1 MIVMMYKKDFIKQ
14 LTGMLVCMLLWLAPA
29 ATAQSQAG
37 TLTGTVTS
45 AEDHKPLIGVT
56 VRVKDTQTATITDE
70 NGRYKLKLPAKADKL
85 VFSYTGHVTREE
97 TIRGRAVI
105 DVAMAMETK
114 NISDVVVVGYA
125 TVRRKDLTGAVSSVN
140 AKQLKDIPVNS
151 AAEAL
156 TGRLAGVQITSSE
169 GKPGSDFTIKVRG
182 GGSVTQ
188 DNAPLYI
195 IDGVQVED
203 GFAGIAPQDIES
215 VDVLKD
221 ASATA
226 IYGARGANGVVIIT
240 TKNGKEGKTIVSYNG
255 TVGVR
260 SLPKE
265 LKVLSPYE
273 FVRYQYERSRGLS
286 ADSLSFANIYGEDL
300 EKYKSVPTID
310 WQDNVFGRKA
320 LMQTHNVSIAGGSKT
335 TRFNLSY
342 TNNQEDGI
350 MLNAGLKRNLIN
362 FKLDHRANDKLRIG
376 LNVRYSDETI
386 SGAGSSNE
394 GASAYNGLRHAI
406 KYRPF
411 ELDNT
416 NAELEDDV
424 DYYNDTNAG
433 NGLGIINPVLL
444 SNAQYRRKYTRIF
457 NIGGYLNYTF
467 NKYFSFRSTIG
478 YDRNN
483 QERNAF
489 DGPITSNSRLNGAN
503 LPLISNILTNRS
515 SLNNSNVL
523 TYTNRAKSGHHVN
536 VLLGEE
542 TYTTTSGM
550 LDNELRYFPVS
561 ITPEKAFAQFNLG
574 TTVPLFPKTTVLE
587 SSMLSFFGKVN
598 YDYQDKYLFSASLRA
613 DGSSKFAPDKRW
625 GYFPS
630 AALSW
635 RISQEAFMQDAH
647 FISDL
652 KLRLSYGLAGNNR
665 IGDYLYLNT
674 YAANAQYA
682 LNEQITPGYAA
693 NSLANKNLKWET
705 TVSRNIGI
713 DAAFFKDR
721 LQFTADLY
729 YNKVKD
735 LLIPIRIPTSSGY
748 LEQLQNVGMT
758 SNKGIELQLTATIIQ
773 KNDFSWTSNFN
784 IAFNRN
790 KVESL
795 SGYLTQF
802 YRNSGWGI
810 SGQPADFIVRTGEP
824 VGSMYGFVNDGFYT
838 LDDFNYDATTK
849 VYTLKPGVTDVSTAI
864 GVAQPGWMKLKDL
877 NGDGIIDESDKTI
890 IGDANPKFNGGLH
903 QQFVYKN
910 FDLSVFLN
918 FVVGNK
924 ILNANKV
931 EFTNS
936 YSRHTNMLGIM
947 EDRWRTI
954 DNSGK
959 VIQQVI
965 TVGGKQVV
973 TGASPEELAAVNGDA
988 RIWMPISGAGA
999 FYPTSWAV
1007 EDGSF
1012 LRINNITIG
1021 YTFPSKWLSRAKIS
1035 SLRIY
1040 ATGNNLAV
1048 LTGYSGYD
1056 PEVNSRRS
1064 TPITPGVDYAA
1075 YPRSRSFFFGLN
1087 LTL

>member
-1 MIVMMYKKDFIKQ
+1 MMHKKDFIR
-14 LTGMLVCMLLWLAPA
+14 LLITCSLLWLAPA
-29 ATAQSQAG
+29 SIAQSQ
-37 TLTGTVTS
+37 TTTITGTVTS

-56 VRVKDTQTATITDE
+56 VRVKDTKAAAITDE
-70 NGRYKLKLPAKADKL
+70 NGHYKLKLPANGERL
-85 VFSYTGHVTREE
+85 IFSYTGHVTREE
-97 TIRGRAVI
+97 QIKGRTAVDVSMTIA
-105 DVAMAMETK
+105 TK

-125 TVRRKDLTGAVSSVN
+125 TVRRKDLTGSVSSVN

-188 DNAPLYI
+188 DNSPLYI

-260 SLPKE
+260 QLPKK
-265 LKVLSPYE
+265 LKVLSPYD
-273 FVRYQYERSRGLS
+273 FVLYQYERSRGLT

-300 EKYKSVPTID
+300 EKYKSVPGID
-310 WQDNVFGRKA
+310 WQQNVFGRKA
-320 LMQTHNVSIAGGSKT
+320 LMQTHNVSIAGGTQS

-342 TNNQEDGI
+342 TNNQEEGI
-350 MLNAGLKRNLIN
+350 MINAGMKRNLLN
-362 FKLDHRANDKLRIG
+362 FKLDHKANTKLRIG
-376 LNVRYSDETI
+376 LNVRYSDETYN
-386 SGAGSSNE
+386 GAGSSNE

-411 ELDNT
+411 NLDNN
-416 NAELEDDV
+416 NAEDEDDV

-433 NGLGIINPVLL
+433 NGLGIINPILL
-444 SNAQYRRKYTRIF
+444 SDAQYRRRYTRIF

-467 NKYFSFRSTIG
+467 SKHFSFRSTIG

-483 QERNAF
+483 QELNAF
-489 DGPITSNSRLNGAN
+489 DGSITSNSRLNGAN

-515 SLNNSNVL
+515 SLNNSNVF

-550 LDNELRYFPVS
+550 LDNELRYFPAG
-561 ITPEKAFAQFNLG
+561 ITPEKAFGQFNLG
-574 TTVPLFPKTTVLE
+574 TTVPLFPKTTILE
-587 SSMLSFFGKVN
+587 SSMLSFFGKIN
-598 YDYQDKYLFSASLRA
+598 YDYQDKYLLSASLRA

-635 RISQEAFMQDAH
+635 RISQEAFMKEAR

-652 KLRLSYGLAGNNR
+652 KLRVSYGLAGNNR

-674 YAANAQYA
+674 YSANAQYA

-705 TVSRNIGI
+705 TISRNIGL

-748 LEQLQNVGMT
+748 LEQLQNIGT
-758 SNKGIELQLTATIIQ
+758 TTNKGIELQLAATIIQ
-773 KNDFSWTSNFN
+773 KNDFSWNSTFN

-810 SGQPADFIVRTGEP
+810 SGQPADFIVRTGEA
-824 VGSMYGFVNDGFYT
+824 VGAMYGFVNDGFYT
-838 LDDFNYDATTK
+838 LNDFNYDANTK
-849 VYTLKPGVTDVSTAI
+849 IYSLKPGVTDVSTAI

-877 NGDGIIDESDKTI
+877 NGDGIIDENDKTI
-890 IGDANPKFNGGLH
+890 IGNANPTYSGGLN
-903 QQFVYKN
+903 QQFTYKN
-910 FDLSVFLN
+910 FDLSIFLN
-918 FVVGNK
+918 FVVGNS

-931 EFTNS
+931 EFTNA

-947 EDRWRTI
+947 GDRWRTI
-954 DNSGK
+954 DDNGK
-959 VIQQVI
+959 VIQQVVTI
-965 TVGGKQVV
+965 GGKQAV
-973 TGASPEELAAVNGDA
+973 TGASPEELAAVNA
-988 RIWMPISGAGA
+988 NAKIWMPLSGAGA

-1012 LRINNITIG
+1012 LRVNNVTIG
-1021 YTFPSKWLSRAKIS
+1021 YTFPSKWLSRAKIG
-1035 SLRIY
+1035 SLRVY

-1048 LTGYSGYD
+1048 LTRYTGYD
-1056 PEVNSRRS
+1056 PEVNTRRS

>member
-1 MIVMMYKKDFIKQ
+1 MYKKDFTQQ
-14 LTGMLVCMLLWLAPA
+14 LTAVFVCMMLWLAPA
-29 ATAQSQAG
+29 ATAQSQG
-37 TLTGTVTS
+37 STITGTVTS
-45 AEDHKPLIGVT
+45 AEDHQPLIGVT
-56 VRVKDTQTATITDE
+56 VRWKGTPTATITDE
-70 NGRYKLKLPAKADKL
+70 KGRYKLKLPAVADKL
-85 VFSYTGHVTREE
+85 VFSYTGHVSREE
-97 TIRGRAVI
+97 TINRRAVI
-105 DVAMAMETK
+105 DVSLAMETK

-255 TVGVR
+255 TVGIR
-260 SLPKE
+260 RLPKA

-273 FVRYQYERSRGLS
+273 FVLYQYERSRGLS

-300 EKYKSVPTID
+300 EKYKSIPTID
-310 WQDNVFGRKA
+310 WQENVFGRKA
-320 LMQTHNVSIAGGSKT
+320 LMQTHNVSIAGGTNS

-342 TNNQEDGI
+342 TNNQEEGI
-350 MLNAGLKRNLIN
+350 MLDAGLKRNLLN
-362 FKLDHRANDKLRIG
+362 FKLDHKANDKLRIG

-411 ELDNT
+411 KLDNS
-416 NAELEDDV
+416 NAEEEDDV

-444 SNAQYRRKYTRIF
+444 SNAQYRRRYTRIF

-467 NKYFSFRSTIG
+467 SKNFSFRSTIG
-478 YDRNN
+478 YDRNS
-483 QERNAF
+483 QELNAF
-489 DGPITSNSRLNGAN
+489 DGSVTSNSRLNGAN
-503 LPLISNILTNRS
+503 LPLISNILTHRS
-515 SLNNSNVL
+515 SLNNANVL
-523 TYTNRAKSGHHVN
+523 TYANRAKSGHHVN

-542 TYTTTSGM
+542 TYTTTSNM
-550 LDNELRYFPVS
+550 LDNELRYFPAG

-574 TTVPLFPKTTVLE
+574 QTVPLFPKTTVLE
-587 SSMLSFFGKVN
+587 SSLLSFFGKIN

-635 RISQEAFMQDAH
+635 RVSQEAFMREVH
-647 FISDL
+647 VISDL
-652 KLRLSYGLAGNNR
+652 KLRVSYGLSGNNR

-705 TVSRNIGI
+705 TVSRNIGL

-721 LQFTADLY
+721 LQFTADVY
-729 YNKVKD
+729 DNKVKD

-748 LEQLQNVGMT
+748 LEQLQNVGTT
-758 SNKGIELQLTATIIQ
+758 SNRGIELQLAATIIQ
-773 KNDFSWTSNFN
+773 KNDFSWTSTFN

-802 YRNSGWGI
+802 YKNSGWGI
-810 SGQPADFIVRTGEP
+810 SGQPADFIVRTGEA

-838 LDDFNYDATTK
+838 LNDFNYDASTK
-849 VYTLKPGVTDVSTAI
+849 IYSLKPGVTDVSSAI

-890 IGDANPKFNGGLH
+890 IGNANPQYSGGLN

-918 FVVGNK
+918 FVVGNS

-931 EFTNS
+931 EFTNA

-954 DNSGK
+954 DNNGK

-973 TGASPEELAAVNGDA
+973 TGASPEELAAVNSGA
-988 RIWMPISGAGA
+988 NIWMPISGAGA

-1021 YTFPSKWLSRAKIS
+1021 YTFPSRWLSRAKIG

-1048 LTGYSGYD
+1048 LTRYTGYD

>member
-1 MIVMMYKKDFIKQ
+1 MMYKKEFIKQ
-14 LTGMLVCMLLWLAPA
+14 LTGMFVCMMLWLAPA
-29 ATAQSQAG
+29 ATAQSQG
-37 TLTGTVTS
+37 NTITGTVTS
-45 AEDHKPLIGVT
+45 AENRQPLPGVT
-56 VRVKDTQTATITDE
+56 VRLKGTQTATITDE
-70 NGRYKLKLPAKADKL
+70 NGRYTLKLPAAADKL
-85 VFSYTGHVTREE
+85 LFSYTGHVAREE
-97 TIRGRAVI
+97 SISHRSVI
-105 DVAMAMETK
+105 DVSMVMETK

-140 AKQLKDIPVNS
+140 ARQLKDIPVNS

-255 TVGVR
+255 TVGIR
-260 SLPKE
+260 RLPKE

-273 FVRYQYERSRGLS
+273 FVQFQYERSRGLT

-320 LMQTHNVSIAGGSKT
+320 LMQTHNVSIAGGTKS

-342 TNNQEDGI
+342 TNNQEEGI
-350 MLNAGLKRNLIN
+350 MLDAGLKRNLIN
-362 FKLDHRANDKLRIG
+362 FKLDHKANDKLRIG

-411 ELDNT
+411 NLDNT
-416 NAELEDDV
+416 NAEEEDDT

-444 SNAQYRRKYTRIF
+444 SNAQYRRKYTRVF

-467 NKYFSFRSTIG
+467 NKNFSFRSTIG
-478 YDRNN
+478 YDRNS
-483 QERNAF
+483 QELNAF
-489 DGPITSNSRLNGAN
+489 DGSVTSNSRLNGAN

-515 SLNNSNVL
+515 SMNNSNVV
-523 TYTNRAKSGHHVN
+523 TYTNRAKKGHHVQA
-536 VLLGEE
+536 LLGEE
-542 TYTTTSGM
+542 TYTTRSNM
-550 LDNELRYFPVS
+550 LDNELRYFPAG

-574 TTVPLFPKTTVLE
+574 QTVPLFPKTTVLE
-587 SSMLSFFGKVN
+587 SSLLSFFGKIN

-625 GYFPS
+625 GYFPA

-635 RISQEAFMQDAH
+635 RISQEAFMREAH

-652 KLRLSYGLAGNNR
+652 KLRVSYGLAGNNR

-682 LNEQITPGYAA
+682 LNEQITPGYAS

-705 TVSRNIGI
+705 TVSRNIGL

-748 LEQLQNVGMT
+748 LEQLQNVGTT
-758 SNKGIELQLTATIIQ
+758 SNKGIELQLAATIIQ
-773 KNDFSWTSNFN
+773 KNDFSWTSTFN

-802 YRNSGWGI
+802 YKNSGWGI
-810 SGQPADFIVRTGEP
+810 SGQPADFIIRTGEP

-838 LDDFNYDATTK
+838 LNDFNYDASTK
-849 VYTLKPGVTDVSTAI
+849 IYSLKPGVTDVSSAI
-864 GVAQPGWMKLKDL
+864 GIAQPGWMKLKDL
-877 NGDGIIDESDKTI
+877 NGDGIIDENDKTI
-890 IGDANPKFNGGLH
+890 IGNANPTCSGGLN
-903 QQFVYKN
+903 QQFSYKN

-918 FVVGNK
+918 FVVGNS

-931 EFTNS
+931 EFTNA

-954 DNSGK
+954 DNNGK

-965 TVGGKQVV
+965 TVGGRQVV
-973 TGASPEELAAVNGDA
+973 TGASPEELAAVNSNA
-988 RIWMPISGAGA
+988 KIWMPISGAGA
-999 FYPTSWAV
+999 FYPTSWAL

-1021 YTFPSKWLSRAKIS
+1021 YTFPAKWLGRAKIG

-1048 LTGYSGYD
+1048 LTRYTGYD

>member
-1 MIVMMYKKDFIKQ
+1 MYKKNFIKR
-14 LTGMLVCMLLWLAPA
+14 LTGILCACILLHLAPTTA
-29 ATAQSQAG
+29 GAQSQRA
-37 TLTGTVTS
+37 TITGTVTS

-56 VRVKDTQTATITDE
+56 VRVKDTKAAAITDE
-70 NGRYKLKLPAKADKL
+70 NGRYKLNVPGNGEKL

-97 TIRGRAVI
+97 NIRGRTII
-105 DVAMAMETK
+105 DVAMAIETR

-125 TVRRKDLTGAVSSVN
+125 TVRRKDLTGSVSSVN
-140 AKQLKDIPVNS
+140 AKQLKDVPVNS
-151 AAEAL
+151 VAEAL
-156 TGRLAGVQITSSE
+156 TGRLAGVQVTSSE

-188 DNAPLYI
+188 DNSPLYI

-240 TKNGKEGKTIVSYNG
+240 TKNGKEGKTVVSYNNTLG
-255 TVGVR
+255 IR
-260 SLPKE
+260 RLPAE
-265 LKVLSPYE
+265 LKVMSPYQ
-273 FVRYQYERSRGLS
+273 FVLYQYERSRGLT

-300 EKYKSVPTID
+300 EKYKSVPAID
-310 WQDNVFGRKA
+310 WQDNVFGHKA
-320 LMQTHNVSIAGGSKT
+320 LMQTHNVSVAGGTKT

-342 TNNQEDGI
+342 TNNQEEGI
-350 MLNAGLKRNLIN
+350 MLNADMKRNLVT
-362 FKLDHRANDKLRIG
+362 FKLDHSANDKLRIG
-376 LNVRYSDETI
+376 LNVRYNDETI

-411 ELDNT
+411 NLDNT
-416 NAELEDDV
+416 DAEEVDDV
-424 DYYNDTNAG
+424 DYYNDTNSG

-444 SNAQYRRKYTRIF
+444 NNAQYRKRYTRIF
-457 NIGGYLNYTF
+457 NIGGYLNYKF

-483 QERNAF
+483 QELNAF
-489 DGPITSNSRLNGAN
+489 DGAITSNSRLNGAN
-503 LPLISNILTNRS
+503 LPLISNIITNRH
-515 SLNNSNVL
+515 SLNNSNVF
-523 TYTNRAKSGHHVN
+523 TYTNRTKSGHHLN

-542 TYTTTSGM
+542 TYTTSTSM
-550 LDNELRYFPVS
+550 LDNELRYFPAG
-561 ITPEKAFAQFNLG
+561 ITPEKAFGQFNLG
-574 TTVPLFPKTTVLE
+574 TTVPLFPKTNIFE
-587 SSMLSFFGKVN
+587 SSLLSFFGKIN
-598 YDYQDKYLFSASLRA
+598 YDYKDKYLVSASLRA
-613 DGSSKFAPDKRW
+613 DGSSKFAPGKRW

-635 RISQEAFMQDAH
+635 RVSQEAFMQEVH

-652 KLRLSYGLAGNNR
+652 KLRMSYGLAGNNR
-665 IGDYLYLNT
+665 ILDYLYLNT
-674 YAANAQYA
+674 YSANAQYA
-682 LNEQITPGYAA
+682 LNEQITPGYIA

-705 TVSRNIGI
+705 TVSRNIGL

-721 LQFTADLY
+721 LQLTADVY

-748 LEQLQNVGMT
+748 QEQLQNVGTT
-758 SNKGIELQLTATIIQ
+758 SNRGVELQLAATIIQ
-773 KNDFSWTSNFN
+773 KNDFSWTSTFN

-802 YRNSGWGI
+802 YKNSGFGI
-810 SGQPADFIVRTGEP
+810 SGQPADYIVRTGEP
-824 VGSMYGFVNDGFYT
+824 VGSMYGFVNDGFYP
-838 LDDFNYDATTK
+838 LSDFDYDATTRI
-849 VYTLKPGVTDVSTAI
+849 YTLKPGVTDVSNAI

-877 NGDGIIDESDKTI
+877 DGNGIIDENDKTI
-890 IGDANPKFNGGLH
+890 IGNANPKYSGGLN
-903 QQFVYKN
+903 QQFAYKN
-910 FDLSVFLN
+910 FDLSIFLN
-918 FVVGNK
+918 FVVGNS
-924 ILNANKV
+924 ILNANKI
-931 EFTNS
+931 EFTNA
-936 YSRHTNMLGIM
+936 YSRHTNMLAIM
-947 EDRWRTI
+947 EDRWRTV
-954 DNSGK
+954 DNNGN
-959 VIQQVI
+959 VIQQVT

-973 TGASPEELAAVNGDA
+973 TGASPEELAAVNGNA
-988 RIWMPISGAGA
+988 KIWMPISGAGA
-999 FYPTSWAV
+999 FYPTSWSV

-1012 LRINNITIG
+1012 LRINNITVG
-1021 YTFPSKWLSRAKIS
+1021 YTFPSRWLSRVKIN

-1040 ATGNNLAV
+1040 ATGNNLAI
-1048 LTGYSGYD
+1048 LTRYTGYD
-1056 PEVNSRRS
+1056 PEVNTRRA